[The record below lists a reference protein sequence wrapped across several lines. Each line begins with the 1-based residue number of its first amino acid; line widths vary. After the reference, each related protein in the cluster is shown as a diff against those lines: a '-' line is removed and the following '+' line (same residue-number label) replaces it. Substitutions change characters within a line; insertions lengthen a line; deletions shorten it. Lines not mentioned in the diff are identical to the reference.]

1 MNDDKAILAC
11 VDQSKSA
18 ESLTDFATGKA
29 KGMQPPMELLC
40 CPRCLRHWAV
50 AHSPQAEGTRC
61 FEGHSC
67 GPLITQRVELSTR
80 RSLHILEPM
89 WRQLLRRVV
98 QQRVARL

>member
-1 MNDDKAILAC
+1 MNEDKNVLSC
-11 VDQSKSA
+11 VDQSKYA
-18 ESLTDFATGKA
+18 ESVADFATWTA
-29 KGMQPPMELLC
+29 KGMQTPKELLC
-40 CPRCLRHWAV
+40 FLRCLRHWAI
-50 AHSPQAEGTRC
+50 AHSTQAAGTRC